1 MRLCLFQDRQPL
13 HGDSTTFASFGSLD
27 HISLTTSRMGI
38 FDRFFKAQ
46 QAKPSSQEKD
56 HALGVRVVHDA
67 LVKEGYTIEAVNTD
81 LEKLPQIVASI
92 QGRLTFFVVRVARGP
107 LPELP
112 AETKRACEAQ
122 AVKFGATCMFA
133 PVALM
138 STGER
143 NADGEEG
150 FFVNYRGY
158 RNA

>member
-1 MRLCLFQDRQPL
+1 
-13 HGDSTTFASFGSLD
+13 
-27 HISLTTSRMGI
+27 MGI

-56 HALGVRVVHDA
+56 HALGVSVVHDA